1 MKTAIVTLTAGGAAL
16 GRKLTEGFPQSD
28 LFVHPKFFRDGNR
41 EKPIKGSFTLFIGEI
56 FSRYTSLIFIMAAGI
71 VVRSI
76 APYLRDKKTDPA
88 VVVMD
93 EKGTFVI
100 SLLSGHLGGANNLTW
115 EIADFLSATPV
126 ITTASD
132 VNDRIAV
139 DTLAM
144 LYHCTIEDFK
154 EATKITAHIV
164 NGEEVGILSSI
175 PITTPLPSNV
185 RLLKAEDMHGVI
197 NIKGLIYI
205 TENEVQ
211 HLIPCDKVVLRPRN
225 LIVGLGCR
233 KGKQKTEILG
243 AITEVFQ
250 QAGLSINSIKKLAT
264 VDVKKEESGMIEAA
278 EALGVPLCIV
288 SREEILR
295 IEDQFAASSFVKET
309 IGVGAVCEPA
319 ALISSNEG
327 SVIIGKK
334 ACKGIT
340 IAVVKEGEE
349 VYGNRCC
356 RD

>member
-16 GRKLTEGFPQSD
+16 GRKLAEGFPQSD
-28 LFVHPKFFRDGNR
+28 LFVHAKFLRDGNR
-41 EKPIKGSFTLFIGEI
+41 EKPIEGNFTVFIGEI
-56 FSRYTSLIFIMAAGI
+56 FSKYTSLIFIMAAGI

-93 EKGTFVI
+93 EKGTFAI
-100 SLLSGHLGGANNLTW
+100 SLLSGHLGGANNLSR
-115 EIADFLSATPV
+115 EIADFLGATPV

-144 LYHCTIEDFK
+144 LHHCTIEDFK

-185 RLLKAEDMHGVI
+185 SLLKAEDMHGV

-211 HLIPCDKVVLRPRN
+211 HLIPCDKVVLRPKN

-233 KGKQKTEILG
+233 KGKEKDEILG
-243 AITEVFQ
+243 VITEVFQ
-250 QAGLSINSIKKLAT
+250 QAGLSINSIKQLAT

-288 SREEILR
+288 SREEISR

-319 ALISSNEG
+319 ALISSKKG
-327 SVIIGKK
+327 SVVIGKK